1 MERNLFYVDFCARST
16 VPGSAC
22 PDGHGSAAHATSDT
36 SGHTPFS
43 PYDHCVL
50 CPRACGANRSLGQ
63 RGYCGMT
70 SELRIARVGL
80 HMWEEPCLS
89 GSTGSGTIFFTGCPL
104 GCLFCQNHDISRRT
118 VAGRSTSPSDPT
130 SGATASSSIE
140 TESPSSGAAS
150 LESADVASPYPLPG
164 RIYSVDRLADAMLD
178 LQAQGAHNINF
189 VTGTHYVP
197 HIIEGVRLA
206 RARGLSVPTLY
217 NCGGYESADTIRR
230 LQGTIDIY
238 LPDMKFYS
246 PDISRRYAHAAD
258 YFDRAREALAEMVRQ
273 CPEQE
278 YDENGMMKRGVI
290 VRHLMLPGALFD
302 TKHILDYLTENYGN
316 RITISLMNQYTPM
329 PGAPEELA
337 RPLPQKHYDSMVNYL
352 LLLGQTNAF
361 TQEGGTVSSSFIPD
375 FE

>member
-1 MERNLFYVDFCARST
+1 
-16 VPGSAC
+16 
-22 PDGHGSAAHATSDT
+22 
-36 SGHTPFS
+36 
-43 PYDHCVL
+43 
-50 CPRACGANRSLGQ
+50 
-63 RGYCGMT
+63 MT

-118 VAGRSTSPSDPT
+118 VAGRSTSPADPT
-130 SGATASSSIE
+130 SGATASSPIG

-150 LESADVASPYPLPG
+150 PYSLPG

-197 HIIEGVRLA
+197 HIIESVRLA

-217 NCGGYESADTIRR
+217 NCGGYESANTIRM

-238 LPDMKFYS
+238 LPDMKFCS
-246 PDISRRYAHAAD
+246 PKISSRYAHAAD
-258 YFDRAREALAEMVRQ
+258 YFDRASEALAEMVRQ
-273 CPEQE
+273 CPDQE

-290 VRHLMLPGALFD
+290 VRHLMLPGMLFD